1 MTNDIR
7 TVIDA
12 CEACQEH
19 RQGLPFV
26 PSVERKAASPM
37 EAVSVDLM
45 EVRGVKYL
53 VMVDRFSSYPVVK
66 TLRSA
71 TTAAVVNILT
81 GWFREFGWPKAI
93 GSDGGPQFRD
103 EFKAFCD
110 SKCIVHEL
118 SSTRNP
124 QSNGLAE
131 SGVKRVKYLIEKTRT
146 AEEFQGALAAYRNTP
161 MADGRDPPAVAF
173 HRREMRDPDLP
184 AYTPDASPPATE
196 KKEENEEEE
205 EDFQKRRGSLDLRSR
220 QAPLVGHRR
229 HRAPTVRPRVLLRQ
243 EERWPHGAQEPASSP
258 APPWPSAAGIR
269 RTQCGPRAY
278 RHKESPV
285 TASPSSSR
293 SMSSAFAQN
302 QIVFALPL
310 RFISIHFG

>member
-1 MTNDIR
+1 MVVPKPLRSQLVRSLHAAHAGITKTLLHARSKYFWPHMTNDIR

-146 AEEFQGALAAYRNTP
+146 AEEFQGALAAYSNTP

-196 KKEENEEEE
+196 KKEENEETKKRTFKREE
-205 EDFQKRRGSLDLRSR
+205 EVWIYDPDKRRWSDTGVI
-220 QAPLVGHRR
+220 A
-229 HRAPTVRPRVLLRQ
+229 RPRSGHESYFVRKKGGRMVLKNQRHLRRRLGRQ
-243 EERWPHGAQEPASSP
+243 
-258 APPWPSAAGIR
+258 PP
-269 RTQCGPRAY
+269 
-278 RHKESPV
+278 V
-285 TASPSSSR
+285 
-293 SMSSAFAQN
+293 
-302 QIVFALPL
+302 
-310 RFISIHFG
+310 